1 LHFIANMYYKVYHQH
16 SFRMLKFL
24 SNNFAHEAGFVNEDA
39 LRALIYIS
47 WFSGTIVD
55 IIKQLIV
62 EAMEQLSTFLEL
74 A

>member
-1 LHFIANMYYKVYHQH
+1 
-16 SFRMLKFL
+16 MLKFL

-74 A
+74 D

>member
-1 LHFIANMYYKVYHQH
+1 
-16 SFRMLKFL
+16 MLKFL

-55 IIKQLIV
+55 VIKDLID
-62 EAMEQLSTFLEL
+62 EAMVQLSMILRN
-74 A
+74 